1 MTTTAQQQQDDAVWT
16 TLELTGHE
24 TRMLHHVL
32 GIVMER
38 PATFGVRGNGSAEV
52 KAILISTAANLRS
65 KLGTPPPPA
74 KPKPA
79 KSAKPT
85 RPASATTAGPARST
99 PAVTAPP
106 VPAVAFSA
114 GAPDPRAPDPRA
126 PETETPAAVPAAET
140 STGTTKGMKHFLV
153 VYSRTKRRPLHEQEF
168 ASFAD
173 AFRAQKTATAK
184 WSGDDIETH
193 VITGPSRAVL
203 VSAQPQYFRKRP
215 PNQSRIS

>member
-52 KAILISTAANLRS
+52 KAILISTAANLRN
-65 KLGTPPPPA
+65 KLGTPPPAA

-79 KSAKPT
+79 KSRRNPT
-85 RPASATTAGPARST
+85 RPAPTAAAEPST
-99 PAVTAPP
+99 PAATAPP

-114 GAPDPRAPDPRA
+114 VAPEPRA
-126 PETETPAAVPAAET
+126 PETETPAAAPAAET
-140 STGTTKGMKHFLV
+140 SNGTTKGMKHFLV

-215 PNQSRIS
+215 PKSIEDQLA

>member
-1 MTTTAQQQQDDAVWT
+1 MTTTAQRQQDDAVWT

-32 GIVMER
+32 GVVMEK
-38 PATFGVRGNGSAEV
+38 PGTFGVRGNGSAEV

-79 KSAKPT
+79 KSVKPT
-85 RPASATTAGPARST
+85 RPAPAPTAEPST
-99 PAVTAPP
+99 PAVTAAP

-114 GAPDPRAPDPRA
+114 VAPDPRA

-140 STGTTKGMKHFLV
+140 SNGTTKGMKHFLI
-153 VYSRTKRRPLHEQEF
+153 VYSRTKRRPIAEQEF
-168 ASFAD
+168 DSFAE
-173 AFRAQKTATAK
+173 AFGAQRTATTQ
-184 WSGDDIETH
+184 WSEEDDVETH
-193 VITGPSRAVL
+193 VISGPNRAVL
-203 VSAQPQYFRKRP
+203 VSAQPQYFGKRP
-215 PNQSRIS
+215 PKVRS